1 MEDSGYLSRCA
12 PACVWQAFGVRLRSL
27 SGALLVVG
35 LALTGCGSHA
45 RSAAPSTA
53 NVASAF
59 KGSPPVLASLHGQ
72 ANKLLAGGPSAF
84 HARLGGLHG
93 YPVVV
98 NKWASWCEPCQTE
111 FPSFQR
117 ASVKYGRQ
125 VAFIGIDGKDSN
137 DSAAAFLRRFPVT
150 YPSYVDPKESI
161 ARTIQAAIYFPQ
173 TVFFNRQGK
182 MVFDHAGPY
191 ETAAALEQDIR
202 RYVLQ

>member
-1 MEDSGYLSRCA
+1 
-12 PACVWQAFGVRLRSL
+12 
-27 SGALLVVG
+27 LLVVAF
-35 LALTGCGSHA
+35 ALTGCGSQA

-59 KGSPPVLASLHGQ
+59 KGSPPVLASLHVQ
-72 ANKLLAGGPSAF
+72 ANKLLTGGPSAF
-84 HARLGGLHG
+84 SSRLAGLHG

-98 NKWASWCEPCQTE
+98 NKWASWCGPCQTE
-111 FPSFQR
+111 FPAFQR

-125 VAFIGIDGKDSN
+125 VAFIGIDGKDS
-137 DSAAAFLRRFPVT
+137 DPSAAAFLRRFPVT
-150 YPSYVDPKESI
+150 YPSYVDPNESI
-161 ARTIQAAIYFPQ
+161 ARTIQAATYYPQ